1 MADTRKKSGKIPA
14 KPAASPGRKTAA
26 KAACKNAAAS
36 TKKAAPAAGKAA
48 GKTEDGGREALARE
62 LRSLIPRLDAEGLSF
77 LVEQA
82 RVHLYNMQ
90 VEELNK
96 TTAGAGSGA
105 AAKQAKRRDSFR
117 LEGSESG
124 SSYYIIY
131 NNDWIM
137 FSRDEMAQ
145 LARIISAPGTDLEI
159 RERLYRWLERERRD
173 VLVSIPMADKFDE
186 KLKALVALIKKTFKL
201 K

>member
-1 MADTRKKSGKIPA
+1 MAGTKKKSGKPVL
-14 KPAASPGRKTAA
+14 GRKTTA
-26 KAACKNAAAS
+26 KTAGKDAAAS
-36 TKKAAPAAGKAA
+36 TKKAAPARGVTGGNTK
-48 GKTEDGGREALARE
+48 DGDGREVLVKK

-96 TTAGAGSGA
+96 MSAGSGA
-105 AAKQAKRRDSFR
+105 AAKQAKRRDGFR

-159 RERLYRWLERERRD
+159 RERFYRWLERERRD
-173 VLVSIPMADKFDE
+173 VLVSIPMADKFDD
-186 KLKALVALIKKTFKL
+186 KLKALVVLIKKTFKL

>member
-1 MADTRKKSGKIPA
+1 MADAKKKTVVPAKKSGPA
-14 KPAASPGRKTAA
+14 DGRDVL
-26 KAACKNAAAS
+26 
-36 TKKAAPAAGKAA
+36 AG
-48 GKTEDGGREALARE
+48 E

-82 RVHLYNMQ
+82 RIHLYNMQ
-90 VEELNK
+90 AEELNK
-96 TTAGAGSGA
+96 TLAGSGRT
-105 AAKQAKRRDSFR
+105 AKPVQKDSFR
-117 LEGSESG
+117 LEGSGSG
-124 SSYYIIY
+124 SSYYVVY

-145 LARIISAPGTDLEI
+145 TARIVSAPGTGMEI

-173 VLVSIPMADKFDE
+173 VLISIPMADRFDE
-186 KLKALVALIKKTFKL
+186 KLKTLAALIKRTFKV

>member
-1 MADTRKKSGKIPA
+1 MADTRKKSGKPPA
-14 KPAASPGRKTAA
+14 KPAAGGKTAA
-26 KAACKNAAAS
+26 KAAAS
-36 TKKAAPAAGKAA
+36 AKKDASAAGKAA

-77 LVEQA
+77 LIEQA

-96 TTAGAGSGA
+96 TPAGAGAGT
-105 AAKQAKRRDSFR
+105 AKQAKRRDSFR

-124 SSYYIIY
+124 SSCYIVY

-159 RERLYRWLERERRD
+159 RERFYRWLERERRD
-173 VLVSIPMADKFDE
+173 VLVSIPMANKFDE